1 MTESDIRLVLQA
13 TLQALVGLQLSIAR
27 DAASMKVF
35 HFGDIRPHIS
45 GKGTVGAYA
54 LHVQCPWRIVS
65 DDGVVT
71 GASDRFVPPCEDA
84 EVDDEDARLGNL
96 QLVRIAALLKGYDTS
111 TKSHVN
117 STDELVVTSVT
128 SDKYGG
134 AELLLS
140 GGYRLQ
146 IFPDSS
152 HEEDWRFIDVKGRH
166 VVIEKGR
173 ASIME

>member
-13 TLQALVGLQLSIAR
+13 ALQALVGLQLSIAH

-35 HFGDIRPHIS
+35 HFGDIRLHTS

-54 LHVQCPWRIVS
+54 LHIQCPWRIVS
-65 DDGVVT
+65 YEGVVT
-71 GASDRFVPPCEDA
+71 GASDRFAPPCEGAD
-84 EVDDEDARLGNL
+84 VDDEDARSGNL

-152 HEEDWRFIDVKGRH
+152 QEEDWRFIDLEGRH
-166 VVIEKGR
+166 VVIEKGQ